1 MTNKII
7 LCAAILLAATTTN
20 AQDKKSKSNS
30 FTSSADGEH
39 CFNESS
45 HVINIGIGYG
55 GGRYYR
61 YKGGIGYSYRV
72 SPAFSLSYEQAIK
85 EKIGPGFLGVGAY
98 FGFQRASFQ
107 YDNYYYKGNQYYYRH
122 SWNYMIVAARG
133 AYHLDILNTKN
144 AELYFGGIVGLR
156 FQTYSY
162 QSNSTDPDINLYRL
176 SGRSVYPGGSLFVGG
191 RWYFVPQ
198 AALFAELGYGIS
210 YLNGGVS
217 IKF

>member
-1 MTNKII
+1 MTSKII
-7 LCAAILLAATTTN
+7 VCATMLLVTAITN
-20 AQDKKSKSNS
+20 AQDKKNKNS
-30 FTSSADGEH
+30 SFSSGSGEH
-39 CFNESS
+39 CFNENS
-45 HVINIGIGYG
+45 HVINVGIGFG

-61 YKGGIGYSYRV
+61 YKGGVGYSYRV

-85 EKIGPGFLGVGAY
+85 EKLGPGFLGVGAY
-98 FGFQRASFQ
+98 FGYQHASFQ

-122 SWNYMIVAARG
+122 NWNYMIIAARG
-133 AYHLDILNTKN
+133 AYHLDVLNTKN
-144 AELYFGGIVGLR
+144 AELYFGGIIGMR

-162 QSNSTDPDINLYRL
+162 QSNSNDPDVHLYKLNNRF
-176 SGRSVYPGGSLFVGG
+176 VYPGASLFVGG

-217 IKF
+217 FKF